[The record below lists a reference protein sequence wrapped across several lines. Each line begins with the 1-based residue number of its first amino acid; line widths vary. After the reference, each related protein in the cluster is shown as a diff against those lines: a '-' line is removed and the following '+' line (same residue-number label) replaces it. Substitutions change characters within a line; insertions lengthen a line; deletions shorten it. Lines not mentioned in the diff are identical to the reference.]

1 MSRVVIADDQ
11 AVVRTGF
18 RSILES
24 EDDLTVVGEAGD
36 GAHAVRTC
44 RRERPDVVLMDVRMP
59 EFDGIEATRQLASP
73 ETESPVSVLI
83 VTTFDLDEYV
93 FSALRAGA
101 AGFVLKDLPPGDLI
115 EAVRTVAH
123 GDGLVAPTVTRRLI
137 AEFARST
144 PTPSS
149 PPDELSE
156 LTERERDV
164 LEQLAH
170 GLSNTEIAKQLY
182 VSETTVKT
190 HVANVLS
197 KLRLRDRVQAVVFAY
212 EHGVVQ
218 PARGR

>member
-24 EDDLTVVGEAGD
+24 EDDLTVVGEAAD
-36 GAHAVRTC
+36 GGHAVRTC

-59 EFDGIEATRQLASP
+59 EFDGIEATRQLTSS

-101 AGFVLKDLPPGDLI
+101 SGFVLKDLSPGDLV
-115 EAVRTVAH
+115 EAVRRVAH
-123 GDGLVAPTVTRRLI
+123 GDGLVAPAVTRRLI
-137 AEFARST
+137 AEFARCT
-144 PTPSS
+144 PTRPQ
-149 PPDELSE
+149 PPDELLA

-164 LEQLAH
+164 LEWLAH
-170 GLSNTEIAKQLY
+170 GLSNTEIAEHLF
-182 VSETTVKT
+182 VSEATVKT

-197 KLRLRDRVQAVVFAY
+197 KLGLRDRVQAVVFSY

-218 PARGR
+218 PAAAR